1 MLNTENESLSI
12 NTERSFSARA
22 VTAVST
28 LERVQHSHLPRRS
41 RSCRSGSSPAQRRT
55 RWRHAFLRKSCVI
68 QLSSVSIR
76 YQFSSSRCS
85 SQLRGVRGSITCFVT
100 REGGTSSKLKQSLV
114 SRIVICTVL
123 AFSKIM
129 RRSRV
134 QQGKCAHPMLLS
146 RQFNG
151 RLSPMDL
158 SRPSAFAA
166 ANAPEASLESRE
178 EDGSSVQDSLQRNI
192 LRTQAPDGL
201 L

>member
-1 MLNTENESLSI
+1 M
-12 NTERSFSARA
+12 
-22 VTAVST
+22 
-28 LERVQHSHLPRRS
+28 
-41 RSCRSGSSPAQRRT
+41 
-55 RWRHAFLRKSCVI
+55 RKSCVI

-151 RLSPMDL
+151 RLSPRTCHDL
-158 SRPSAFAA
+158 QPSLPQTLLKPVWNPEKRMAAVCKRVCNATFFEHKHPMAFCEGHLDFALLCPKSSTA
-166 ANAPEASLESRE
+166 TAPASTAKMPPPPAVLR
-178 EDGSSVQDSLQRNI
+178 GIAQQSSSNSLTTVGNS
-192 LRTQAPDGL
+192 A
-201 L
+201 